1 MDSFQNNKEN
11 GSYLRWYIGNC
22 PPQKWR
28 AVRKILE
35 KTYNVYVATQKE
47 TRVYKSRNRRE
58 IERVVIP
65 GVIFI
70 HTTEDNLW
78 NILLNYSDIHRFM
91 LDRAASNRQK
101 GKRVYASISDQEM
114 QQLRQMLDN
123 SPHPVVLT
131 TEQLTVGQQV
141 EITRGPL
148 VGLKG
153 ELAIIDSTSYIVL
166 KMEMGQRNYIMT
178 EISVNDIRPLK

>member
-1 MDSFQNNKEN
+1 M
-11 GSYLRWYIGNC
+11 
-22 PPQKWR
+22 
-28 AVRKILE
+28 
-35 KTYNVYVATQKE
+35 ATQKE
-47 TRVYKSRNRRE
+47 TQVYKSRNRRE